1 MNLCGV
7 ISHLREIDEDV
18 VEGLG
23 DAHRV
28 AYRQAGPSSTQL
40 QISKSPRTYSAYQ
53 IKLQIL
59 KSLYWNWNPIGY
71 DITMTFM
78 PLVSFSTVSYY
89 CSIR

>member
-40 QISKSPRTYSAYQ
+40 QISKSPSTYSAYQ
-53 IKLQIL
+53 IKIADFEIIIQ
-59 KSLYWNWNPIGY
+59 SRAAG
-71 DITMTFM
+71 
-78 PLVSFSTVSYY
+78 
-89 CSIR
+89 